1 MVIARGR
8 DSSDVPLTIS
18 FGKHTLEAFSVLTEE
33 VPEEGAFERSLNSSG
48 ALNSERVQV
57 AS

>member
-1 MVIARGR
+1 MIARGR
-8 DSSDVPLTIS
+8 DASDVPLTIS

-33 VPEEGAFERSLNSSG
+33 IPAEGALQRSLNSSG